1 MILRFQ
7 VDAVCLAE
15 TQINPVLVPYTF
27 SIRDKLFRNKD
38 SVFILANNKQEYLG
52 TRQQG
57 GVFTGITGSVSC
69 VTMSSGTDP
78 TDLER
83 WS

>member
-7 VDAVCLAE
+7 VDAVCLAK
-15 TQINPVLVPYTF
+15 TQINPALVPYTF

-38 SVFILANNKQEYLG
+38 SVSILANNKQEHLG

-57 GVFTGITGSVSC
+57 GVFTGITGSASYVA
-69 VTMSSGTDP
+69 MLSGTDP
-78 TDLER
+78 TGLER
-83 WS
+83 